1 MPQTTLRLSAANTT
15 SEPNDEVSKTQA
27 ATAANAA
34 DEDVKDESEAPEGT
48 AEGSDAAQSAA
59 VGNDADPA
67 STQTED
73 ATIGGDKRP
82 REDSQGASPAAA
94 AEGATGDDSQAADQP
109 PATKKQDTADG
120 AEAE

>member
-27 ATAANAA
+27 ATAAAAA
-34 DEDVKDESEAPEGT
+34 DEDVKDESEAPKGT
-48 AEGSDAAQSAA
+48 GEGSDAAQSAA
-59 VGNDADPA
+59 VGDADPA
-67 STQTED
+67 STQTEN

-82 REDSQGASPAAA
+82 REDSQGDSTAAA
-94 AEGATGDDSQAADQP
+94 AEGEAGDDSQAADQP
-109 PATKKQDTADG
+109 PTTKKQDTADG